1 MWVLATENSLDLDNL
16 FLEIEGF
23 KIVGYGNKVDFRRKL
38 VGCMAPVTVGE
49 NAELTAFDKSD
60 KTLLENIMHLAQ
72 ETIPQI
78 DLTSTEMTKTPDVF
92 CLRLHL
98 SNREAL
104 ISLQQLRSI
113 QAYSPARILDVQVA
127 VLPETVQVLVR
138 VASETSNIMYS
149 EVDVIRITK
158 RTRAI

>member
-1 MWVLATENSLDLDNL
+1 MAACDTLEKTMNS
-16 FLEIEGF
+16 
-23 KIVGYGNKVDFRRKL
+23 VMRR
-38 VGCMAPVTVGE
+38 CAPE
-49 NAELTAFDKSD
+49 RMLHALNDSD

>member
-1 MWVLATENSLDLDNL
+1 MAMATCDTLEKTMNSVMRRCAPERLLLALND
-16 FLEIEGF
+16 
-23 KIVGYGNKVDFRRKL
+23 
-38 VGCMAPVTVGE
+38 
-49 NAELTAFDKSD
+49 SD

-78 DLTSTEMTKTPDVF
+78 DLTATEMTRTPDVF

-98 SNREAL
+98 SNREAV

-127 VLPETVQVLVR
+127 VLPETVHVLVR
-138 VASETSNIMYS
+138 VASETASIMYS

-158 RTRAI
+158 RTRMI

>member
-1 MWVLATENSLDLDNL
+1 MATCDTLEKTMNS
-16 FLEIEGF
+16 
-23 KIVGYGNKVDFRRKL
+23 VMRR
-38 VGCMAPVTVGE
+38 CAPE
-49 NAELTAFDKSD
+49 RLLHALNDSD

-92 CLRLHL
+92 CLRLRL

-138 VASETSNIMYS
+138 VASETANIMYS

>member
-1 MWVLATENSLDLDNL
+1 MATCDTLEKTMNSVMRRCAPERMLLALNE
-16 FLEIEGF
+16 
-23 KIVGYGNKVDFRRKL
+23 
-38 VGCMAPVTVGE
+38 
-49 NAELTAFDKSD
+49 SD

-78 DLTSTEMTKTPDVF
+78 DLTRTEMTKTPDVF

>member
-1 MWVLATENSLDLDNL
+1 MATCDTLEKTMNS
-16 FLEIEGF
+16 
-23 KIVGYGNKVDFRRKL
+23 VMRR
-38 VGCMAPVTVGE
+38 CAPE
-49 NAELTAFDKSD
+49 RLLHALNDSD

-92 CLRLHL
+92 CLRLRL

-138 VASETSNIMYS
+138 VASETANIMYS
-149 EVDVIRITK
+149 EVDVISACVC
-158 RTRAI
+158 RTGKP

>member
-1 MWVLATENSLDLDNL
+1 MAACATLEKTMNS
-16 FLEIEGF
+16 
-23 KIVGYGNKVDFRRKL
+23 VMRR
-38 VGCMAPVTVGE
+38 CAPE
-49 NAELTAFDKSD
+49 RLLHALNESE

-78 DLTSTEMTKTPDVF
+78 DLTSAEMTKTPDVF

-98 SNREAL
+98 SSREVV
-104 ISLQQLRSI
+104 ISLQQLRLI

-138 VASETSNIMYS
+138 VAAETANIMYS
-149 EVDVIRITK
+149 EVDVMRITK

>member
-1 MWVLATENSLDLDNL
+1 MNS
-16 FLEIEGF
+16 
-23 KIVGYGNKVDFRRKL
+23 VMRR
-38 VGCMAPVTVGE
+38 CAPE
-49 NAELTAFDKSD
+49 RMLHALNESD

-78 DLTSTEMTKTPDVF
+78 DLTCTEMTKTPDVF

-113 QAYSPARILDVQVA
+113 QAYSPARILDLQVA

>member
-1 MWVLATENSLDLDNL
+1 MNS
-16 FLEIEGF
+16 
-23 KIVGYGNKVDFRRKL
+23 VMRR
-38 VGCMAPVTVGE
+38 CAPERLLQTLNE
-49 NAELTAFDKSD
+49 FE

-78 DLTSTEMTKTPDVF
+78 DLTSAEMTKTPDVF

-98 SNREAL
+98 SSREVV
-104 ISLQQLRSI
+104 ISLQQLRLI
-113 QAYSPARILDVQVA
+113 QAYSPARILDVQVT

-138 VASETSNIMYS
+138 VAAETANIMYS

>member
-1 MWVLATENSLDLDNL
+1 MAACATLEKTMNS
-16 FLEIEGF
+16 
-23 KIVGYGNKVDFRRKL
+23 VMRR
-38 VGCMAPVTVGE
+38 CAPE
-49 NAELTAFDKSD
+49 RLLHALNESE

-78 DLTSTEMTKTPDVF
+78 DLTSAEMTKTPDVF

-98 SNREAL
+98 SSREVV
-104 ISLQQLRSI
+104 ISLQQLRLI

-138 VASETSNIMYS
+138 VAAETANIMYS

>member
-1 MWVLATENSLDLDNL
+1 MSTCATLEQTMNS
-16 FLEIEGF
+16 
-23 KIVGYGNKVDFRRKL
+23 VMRR
-38 VGCMAPVTVGE
+38 CAPE
-49 NAELTAFDKSD
+49 RLLHSLNDSD

-78 DLTSTEMTKTPDVF
+78 DLTSAEMTKTPDVF

-98 SNREAL
+98 SSREVV
-104 ISLQQLRSI
+104 ISLQQLRLI

-138 VASETSNIMYS
+138 VAAETANIMYS
-149 EVDVIRITK
+149 EVDVMRITK

>member
-1 MWVLATENSLDLDNL
+1 MNS
-16 FLEIEGF
+16 
-23 KIVGYGNKVDFRRKL
+23 VMRR
-38 VGCMAPVTVGE
+38 CAPE
-49 NAELTAFDKSD
+49 RLLHALNDSD

-78 DLTSTEMTKTPDVF
+78 DLTAAEMTRTPDVF

-98 SNREAL
+98 SNREAV

-138 VASETSNIMYS
+138 VASETADIMYS

-158 RTRAI
+158 RTRRI

>member
-1 MWVLATENSLDLDNL
+1 MAMATCDTLEKTMNS
-16 FLEIEGF
+16 
-23 KIVGYGNKVDFRRKL
+23 VMRR
-38 VGCMAPVTVGE
+38 CAPE
-49 NAELTAFDKSD
+49 RLLHALNDSD

-78 DLTSTEMTKTPDVF
+78 DLTAAEMTRTPDVF

-98 SNREAL
+98 SNREAV

-138 VASETSNIMYS
+138 VASETADIMYS

-158 RTRAI
+158 RTRRI

>member
-1 MWVLATENSLDLDNL
+1 MNS
-16 FLEIEGF
+16 
-23 KIVGYGNKVDFRRKL
+23 VMRR
-38 VGCMAPVTVGE
+38 CAPE
-49 NAELTAFDKSD
+49 RLLHALNDSD

>member
-1 MWVLATENSLDLDNL
+1 MAACETLEKTMNSVMRRCEPER
-16 FLEIEGF
+16 FLHALNDSE
-23 KIVGYGNKVDFRRKL
+23 
-38 VGCMAPVTVGE
+38 
-49 NAELTAFDKSD
+49 

-78 DLTSTEMTKTPDVF
+78 DLTSTEMTRTPDVF

-98 SNREAL
+98 SSREVVV
-104 ISLQQLRSI
+104 SLQQLRLI
-113 QAYSPARILDVQVA
+113 QAYSPARVLDVQVV
-127 VLPETVQVLVR
+127 VLPDTVQVLVR
-138 VASETSNIMYS
+138 VAAETVNILYS